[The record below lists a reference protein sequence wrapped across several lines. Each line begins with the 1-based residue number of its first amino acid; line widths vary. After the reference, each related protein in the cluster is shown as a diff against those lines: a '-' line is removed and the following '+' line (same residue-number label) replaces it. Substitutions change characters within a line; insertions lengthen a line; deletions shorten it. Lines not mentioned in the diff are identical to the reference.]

1 MSSWIRCTCGKLNHK
16 NLFADEK
23 VCLVI
28 EDEVLNRIEEDK
40 SSADAV
46 STIIRSG
53 DILVRC
59 TCGRVAI
66 EDKKTGQ
73 ITIYAPELQ

>member
-16 NLFADEK
+16 NLGAGEK

-28 EDEVLNRIEEDK
+28 EDEVLNGIEEHE
-40 SSADAV
+40 SSGEAV
-46 STIIRSG
+46 STVIRNG

-59 TCGRVAI
+59 ACGRIAI
-66 EDKKTGQ
+66 EHKKTGE
-73 ITIYAPELQ
+73 ITIYAPVQA